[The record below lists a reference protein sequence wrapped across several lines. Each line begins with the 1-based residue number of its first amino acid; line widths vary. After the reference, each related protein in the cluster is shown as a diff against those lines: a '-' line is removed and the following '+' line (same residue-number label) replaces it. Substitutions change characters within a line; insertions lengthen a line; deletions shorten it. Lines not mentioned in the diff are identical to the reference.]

1 VRWDPAQ
8 YARYADERG
17 RPFRDLLA
25 RVGATAPRQ
34 VADLGCGPGN
44 LTALLRERWPS
55 AVEGVDSSPEMIER
69 ARADVAGVQFAVGDV
84 RAWTM
89 PADCDVVISNATLQW
104 VPEHLALL
112 RSWAGALPPGGWLAL
127 QVPGNFD
134 APSHRLMRSLAASAR
149 WAPLVGDVLR
159 HDVVATPA
167 RYASALLDA
176 GLRVDAWE
184 TTYLHVLRGAD
195 PVLEWVRGTSLRPI
209 LSALDAALPHAL
221 TESGPGSGPGRAE
234 SRHTAAEFEREYAA
248 LLREAYP
255 RTEHGTLFGFRR
267 IFAVAHKPGPE

>member
-8 YARYADERG
+8 YTRYADERG
-17 RPFRDLLA
+17 RPFLDLLT
-25 RVGATAPRQ
+25 RVEATAPRR
-34 VADLGCGPGN
+34 VVDLGCGPGN
-44 LTALLRERWPS
+44 LTALLRDRWPS
-55 AVEGVDSSPEMIER
+55 ATVEGLDSSPEMIER
-69 ARADVAGVQFAVGDV
+69 ARADVPGVDFAVGDV
-84 RAWTM
+84 RTWTM
-89 PADCDVVISNATLQW
+89 PADCDVLISNATLQW

-112 RSWAGALPPGGWLAL
+112 RSWAGALPPGGWLAFG
-127 QVPGNFD
+127 VPGNFD

-167 RYASALLDA
+167 QYASALLDA
-176 GLRVDAWE
+176 GLRVDVWE
-184 TTYLHVLRGAD
+184 TTYLHLLHGED

-209 LSALDAALPHAL
+209 LSALDAAFPHAL
-221 TESGPGSGPGRAE
+221 TKSGPEVWSRRGESG
-234 SRHTAAEFEREYAA
+234 HTAAEFEREYAA

-267 IFAVAHKPGPE
+267 VFAVAQKPA